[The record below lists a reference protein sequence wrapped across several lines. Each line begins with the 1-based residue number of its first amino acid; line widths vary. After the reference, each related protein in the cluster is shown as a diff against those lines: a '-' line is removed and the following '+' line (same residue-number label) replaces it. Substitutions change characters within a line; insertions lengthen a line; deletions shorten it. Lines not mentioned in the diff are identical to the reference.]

1 MLVAIACDYTRV
13 ARYFTADY
21 VERAVLRDGS
31 VVRLRLVAPED
42 RELLRS
48 SFDRWSPESRYARFL
63 APKDALSDDE
73 LTYLCDLDQ
82 ETHFALGAVLEA
94 GDGTG
99 EPIGAGIARFI
110 RLPFQLGEPATAEAA
125 IAVADALQGKGL
137 GKLLLLRL
145 CAAAAERDVE
155 EFRCEVLADNT
166 SMRALIATIAHDHTV
181 VNANGVA
188 TIDFAIGAIAP
199 DASPDAST
207 TLGPLY
213 AMLRAAAENVV
224 DWTDSVRRLWRR

>member
-1 MLVAIACDYTRV
+1 VT
-13 ARYFTADY
+13 RYFTADY

-31 VVRLRLVAPED
+31 VVRLRLVAPDD
-42 RELLRS
+42 RELLRR
-48 SFDRWSPESRYARFL
+48 SFDQWSPESRYARFL
-63 APKDALSDDE
+63 VPKDSLSDDE
-73 LTYLCDLDQ
+73 LTYLCDLDH

-94 GDGTG
+94 GDGAG

-110 RLPFQLGEPATAEAA
+110 RLPFQLGEPSTAEAA
-125 IAVADALQGKGL
+125 IGVTDALHGKGL

-145 CAAAAERDVE
+145 CAAAAERDIE
-155 EFRCEVLADNT
+155 QFRCEVLADNT
-166 SMRALIATIAHDHTV
+166 AMRALIATIAPQHTV

-199 DASPDAST
+199 DASPEST
-207 TLGPLY
+207 HTGPLY

-224 DWTDSVRRLWRR
+224 DWTDAVRRLWRR

>member
-1 MLVAIACDYTRV
+1 V

-31 VVRLRLVAPED
+31 VVRMRLVAPED
-42 RELLRS
+42 RELLRT
-48 SFDRWSPESRYARFL
+48 SFERWSPESRYARFL
-63 APKDALSDDE
+63 APKDSLSDDE
-73 LTYLCDLDQ
+73 LAYLCDLDQ
-82 ETHFALGAVLEA
+82 ENHFALGAVLEA

-110 RLPFQLGEPATAEAA
+110 RLPFQLGEPNTAEAA

-145 CAAAAERDVE
+145 CAAAAERDIE
-155 EFRCEVLADNT
+155 QFRCEVLADNT
-166 SMRALIATIAHDHTV
+166 AMRALIATIATEHSV

-188 TIDFAIGAIAP
+188 TIDFAIGAIPP
-199 DASPDAST
+199 DASPET
-207 TLGPLY
+207 TRTGPLG

-224 DWTDSVRRLWRR
+224 DWTDAVRRLWRR

>member
-1 MLVAIACDYTRV
+1 V

-31 VVRLRLVAPED
+31 VVRLRLVAPDD
-42 RELLRS
+42 RHLLRT
-48 SFDRWSPESRYARFL
+48 SFDRWSPQSRYARFL
-63 APKDALSDDE
+63 APKDSLSDDE

-94 GDGTG
+94 GDGAG

-110 RLPFQLGEPATAEAA
+110 RLPFQLGEPSTAEAA
-125 IAVADALQGKGL
+125 IAVTDELQGKGL

-145 CAAAAERDVE
+145 CAAAAERDIE
-155 EFRCEVLADNT
+155 QFRCEVLADNT
-166 SMRALIATIAHDHTV
+166 SMRALIATIAPEHTI

-188 TIDFAIGAIAP
+188 TIDFAIGAIPP
-199 DASPDAST
+199 DASPAT
-207 TLGPLY
+207 TRVGPLY

-224 DWTDSVRRLWRR
+224 DWTDAVRRLWRR